1 MVTLTRLRAKDV
13 PDMDRGGS
21 KNNVSDPYLSFAVL
35 DEHGEVVDEARTPHQ
50 ENMRNPKWEESLRLF
65 LPDNDAAKTGR
76 TAPVPVLLTLMD
88 RNKKKA
94 DALIGELL
102 VKLTV
107 GSGKVKVEVPSRSVS
122 SFRSFV
128 HFRYEVVPQMYFE
141 QVEYVR
147 VVGEAESDDDDL

>member
-1 MVTLTRLRAKDV
+1 
-13 PDMDRGGS
+13 
-21 KNNVSDPYLSFAVL
+21 
-35 DEHGEVVDEARTPHQ
+35 
-50 ENMRNPKWEESLRLF
+50 
-65 LPDNDAAKTGR
+65 
-76 TAPVPVLLTLMD
+76 MD

-122 SFRSFV
+122 SFRPFV

-147 VVGEAESDDDDL
+147 VVGEAESDDDDDDDDD